1 MRFITP
7 SRLPVLFFLVLFP
20 LAQVFAQGPGA
31 LYVNAGEDQVVSCTS
46 PTGCVDLTADFLR
59 TYNSVSNDYFVEQIF
74 NDPPFLFNGLA
85 NQLNPNADDQWTAVQ
100 NLPFEFCFFG
110 ELADQYQ
117 VGSNGVLR
125 FDVDPGD
132 TTNDWGFDENLPNNS
147 NPTLGEA
154 NIFSPVHDIDP
165 LASTSEE
172 IGFEVLGNYPNRVLV
187 VSYYQVPMF
196 SCNSLLATQMMVL
209 YEFSNVIE
217 IYMKNIPTCPSWND
231 GNAAV
236 GIQNNDGNIAFVPP
250 GRNTSDNWT
259 PVQNEFWSFYPNPAT
274 SDPTWQLEWLGPDGT
289 LVSND
294 ETINVC
300 PDPSGAIETYTLR
313 VTYTNP
319 CNGDTVVL
327 EDEVN
332 VNYCN
337 ISNESACDGD
347 TITLDATTSGAEA
360 YDWNYESPA
369 GSGTYVPFVPAET
382 NPTLDVTVSGSYRC
396 EVTLTSALE
405 FQETFNTGIGLE
417 CNLNGATTTYSC
429 YTGVSGIEDGEYVV
443 SNDSAGLNGGWHP
456 NMEDHT
462 VGDTNGRM
470 LFVNADIPVGE
481 FYRRTISLDPNTD
494 YSFSAWI
501 STVYDT
507 DSGICVPS
515 SVPSNVRF
523 RIENMAGGIIQET
536 VTGDI
541 PNGPDPNWQEYF
553 ISFNTGQN
561 SDIQL
566 VLINNAPGGCGNDL
580 VIDDI
585 SLTQINND
593 PEFLYFGATFLP
605 QPEVETAPDD
615 LFVCNNDGLTLG
627 VFDLTSNEVLAIGTQ
642 DPAELNV
649 FYFDGAGN
657 PIADPTAH
665 TITGTSETIT
675 IRLEELTGL
684 CFAEAT
690 FDIVYTTVLAGVVDD
705 LVVCDS
711 DGNGSEP
718 IDLVAEFDA
727 QVLNGQPAG
736 DFTISYHSTQAE
748 ANAGTNALTSPYNV
762 ATPFENIFVRFTS
775 TIDPNCS
782 DTNQNFIISVASP
795 PIFEAAPLDL
805 TQCSA
810 DVTIPGIFDLTVNES
825 IAIGTQD
832 PANIVVTYYDS
843 FGSLISFPGA
853 YTISGVSEV
862 ITMRLDNILGNCF
875 NEATFVLTYTQAL
888 SGDVEDYNLCDLDG
902 SGDEPIDLSIT
913 FNSQVLDGQPLGDY
927 FITYHSS
934 QLDADLSQNAL
945 PTPYVVNGPSEQIY
959 VRLQN
964 RQDLS
969 CFDTAENFT
978 IFLIPPPTPGLID
991 PFVVCDSDND

>member
-20 LAQVFAQGPGA
+20 LAQVFAQGGTCSSIEPFCAGNQALIFANCNNADPDCVTTAETGPDYGCLGLEPYPAWFYLQIDESGNLNFTITQNTSFDTNGNPTGTGLDVDFICWGPFAQGADLCDYSQLQSQNEVACSYSAAPVENFSINGAQSGEIYVLVITNFNQSPGFIK
-31 LYVNAGEDQVVSCTS
+31 LEQTNAGQQGAGSTDCS
-46 PTGCVDLTADFLR
+46 
-59 TYNSVSNDYFVEQIF
+59 I
-74 NDPPFLFNGLA
+74 LA
-85 NQLNPNADDQWTAVQ
+85 N
-100 NLPFEFCFFG
+100 
-110 ELADQYQ
+110 
-117 VGSNGVLR
+117 
-125 FDVDPGD
+125 
-132 TTNDWGFDENLPNNS
+132 
-147 NPTLGEA
+147 
-154 NIFSPVHDIDP
+154 
-165 LASTSEE
+165 
-172 IGFEVLGNYPNRVLV
+172 
-187 VSYYQVPMF
+187 
-196 SCNSLLATQMMVL
+196 
-209 YEFSNVIE
+209 
-217 IYMKNIPTCPSWND
+217 
-231 GNAAV
+231 
-236 GIQNNDGNIAFVPP
+236 
-250 GRNTSDNWT
+250 
-259 PVQNEFWSFYPNPAT
+259 
-274 SDPTWQLEWLGPDGT
+274 
-289 LVSND
+289 
-294 ETINVC
+294 ET
-300 PDPSGAIETYTLR
+300 
-313 VTYTNP
+313 
-319 CNGDTVVL
+319 
-327 EDEVN
+327 
-332 VNYCN
+332 
-337 ISNESACDGD
+337 ACDGD
-347 TITLDATTSGAEA
+347 TITFDATTTGAVA
-360 YDWNYESPA
+360 YDWTYESPA
-369 GSGTYVPFVPAET
+369 GSGNYIPFVPAET

-405 FQETFNTGIGLE
+405 FQETFNTGTGLE
-417 CNLNGATTTYSC
+417 CNLNGATTTYAC
-429 YTGVSGIEDGEYVV
+429 YSGGGMEDGEYVV

-456 NMEDHT
+456 TMEDHT

-507 DSGICVPS
+507 DSGICGGN

-523 RIENMAGGIIQET
+523 RIENMAGGTIQET
-536 VTGDI
+536 VTGNI
-541 PNGPDPNWQEYF
+541 PNGSDPDWQEYF
-553 ISFNTGQN
+553 ISFNTGPN
-561 SDIQL
+561 TDIQL

-585 SLTQINND
+585 SLSQVNNT
-593 PEFLYFGATFLP
+593 PEILFFEAIFLP
-605 QPEVETAPDD
+605 QPVVETAPDD
-615 LFVCNNDGLTLG
+615 LFICNNNGLTLG
-627 VFDLTSNEVLAIGTQ
+627 IFDLTQNEAQVIGTQ

-649 FYFDGAGN
+649 FYTDGAGN

-675 IRLEELTGL
+675 IRIEELTGL

-690 FDIVYTTVLAGVVDD
+690 FEIVYTTVLAGVVDD

-810 DVTIPGIFDLTVNES
+810 DVTIPGIFDLTVNEP
-825 IAIGTQD
+825 IVIGTQD

-843 FGSLISFPGA
+843 LGSLIAFPGA

-902 SGDEPIDLSIT
+902 NGDEPINLSVT
-913 FNSQVLDGQPLGDY
+913 FDSQVLDGQPLGDY

-959 VRLQN
+959 VRLEN
-964 RQDLS
+964 RQDPS